1 MSIAAIVAAVVGLF
15 NRLADILLVR
25 RRGAE
30 IEQARADGA
39 NAADIQTIQHLS
51 EIANA
56 QSDNATPASDG
67 VVAVAG
73 RLQSRFDAQRERP

>member
-1 MSIAAIVAAVVGLF
+1 MNIAALAAAVLGLF
-15 NRLADILLVR
+15 TRLADLLLMR

-30 IEQARADGA
+30 IEQARSDGA
-39 NAADIQTIQHLS
+39 NAADLETIKTLS

-67 VVAVAG
+67 VVAVAD
-73 RLQSRFDAQRERP
+73 RLQRKFAQRDGS

>member
-1 MSIAAIVAAVVGLF
+1 MTIAAIVAAILGLF
-15 NRLADILLVR
+15 NRPADWALAR
-25 RRGAE
+25 QRGAE

-51 EIANA
+51 EIADA
-56 QSDNATPASDG
+56 QSDNTTPASDG

-73 RLQSRFDAQRERP
+73 RLQSKFDPQGERS